1 MNCKVM
7 EAVKGSRKSKFKEA
21 AIYGNS
27 YDLKMGPKD
36 SMNSQTKS
44 RSRVLFTLLLNMNV
58 AGKF

>member
-27 YDLKMGPKD
+27 YDLKMSKD
-36 SMNSQTKS
+36 NMNSQTKS
-44 RSRVLFTLLLNMNV
+44 RSRVLFTLLLIINV